1 MRGNDPL
8 LQKMDFNKVN
18 IESPETATPLP
29 AEPFAC
35 PECGQMLAAACR
47 VCVACKKPVDLTRIA
62 STPPAAQ
69 EEALELPR
77 SIPLEPARFS
87 WGIFFTVFFA
97 YLFLASLSQ
106 SLMGFK
112 ASTYTM
118 GGFVLATS
126 LWVFVDAREKR
137 IRKPAGWAI
146 ACLLLWLVFF
156 PWYVSRRRTPE
167 APCPL
172 IEGESGPVARVIILF
187 LILITLVGAVMMISS
202 GDFTLK

>member
-1 MRGNDPL
+1 MDL
-8 LQKMDFNKVN
+8 LKTNLEPAD
-18 IESPETATPLP
+18 S

-35 PECGQMLAAACR
+35 PECGQMLAATCR
-47 VCVACKKPVDLTRIA
+47 VCVACKKPVDLARIG
-62 STPPAAQ
+62 TILPAAQ
-69 EEALELPR
+69 AEVLEPPRAL
-77 SIPLEPARFS
+77 PLEPARFS
-87 WGIFFTVFFA
+87 WGIFFTVLFA

-112 ASTYTM
+112 GSTYTM

-126 LWVFVDAREKR
+126 LWVFADAREKG

-167 APCPL
+167 APCPI
-172 IEGESGPVARVIILF
+172 IEGESGPIARV
-187 LILITLVGAVMMISS
+187 LILLLILMTLAGAVMMMLS
-202 GDFTLK
+202 GDFALK

>member
-1 MRGNDPL
+1 
-8 LQKMDFNKVN
+8 MDSTRVN
-18 IESPETATPLP
+18 TGSPEIIAPFP

-47 VCVACKKPVDLTRIA
+47 VCVACKKPVDHARVA
-62 STPPAAQ
+62 SLSPEVQAEPL
-69 EEALELPR
+69 EAPRALP
-77 SIPLEPARFS
+77 IEPARFS
-87 WGIFFTVFFA
+87 WGIFFTVLFA

-112 ASTYTM
+112 GSTYTM

-126 LWVFVDAREKR
+126 LWVFVDAREKG

-167 APCPL
+167 APCPI

-187 LILITLVGAVMMISS
+187 LILMTLAGAVMMFLS

>member
-1 MRGNDPL
+1 MDP
-8 LQKMDFNKVN
+8 NRVN
-18 IESPETATPLP
+18 IESPETAATLP

-47 VCVACKKPVDLTRIA
+47 VCVACKKPVDLARIA
-62 STPPAAQ
+62 SIPPTAQ
-69 EEALELPR
+69 AETFEAPRALP
-77 SIPLEPARFS
+77 IDPARFS

-112 ASTYTM
+112 GSTYTM

-126 LWVFVDAREKR
+126 LWVFVDAREKG
-137 IRKPAGWAI
+137 IRKPVGWAI

-156 PWYVSRRRTPE
+156 PWYVSRRRNPD
-167 APCPL
+167 APCPM

-187 LILITLVGAVMMISS
+187 LILMTLVGAVMMISS